1 MQPLA
6 IPGLFVW
13 SVWQPERNVYFNS
26 HFIVGDGGNVVVDPL
41 AAPDAD
47 LAHMESLGGV
57 ALVVVTNRD
66 HERKTR
72 DFAARFSARVAASG
86 GDAPLLSG
94 PVDVVLKAGDEPF
107 DGASVIAFEGLKSPG
122 EIALALEK
130 RRAAIVGDALWGD
143 PAGSVRMLPDDKL
156 IDPKRAVLSL
166 RQLWALRLETL
177 LVGDGQSIASG
188 ADKVI
193 GDFLQSRADV
203 YVNRINLDEIAPDVF
218 SDVGGKYGATA
229 YEAGWPIGARKLGY
243 IFVTLKP
250 GERLCPM
257 HSHLLEEEMF
267 LVWDGTPTIR
277 TPRGDYACRKG
288 DVVCFPVGDV
298 GLHQLLNASD
308 APCTV
313 FLLGNSDPNEVAY
326 YPDSDKV
333 LVRGRNRLIVRA
345 NPRLDYYDGE

>member
-26 HFIVGDGGNVVVDPL
+26 HFIARDGGNVVVDPL

-57 ALVVVTNRD
+57 SLVIVTNRD
-66 HERKTR
+66 HERKAR
-72 DFAARFSARVAASG
+72 DFAARFKARIAASER
-86 GDAPLLSG
+86 DAPSLSG

-107 DGASVIAFEGLKSPG
+107 DGAAVIAFDGLKSAG
-122 EIALALEK
+122 EIALSLE
-130 RRAAIVGDALWGD
+130 RHRAAIVGDALWGD

-156 IDPKRAVLSL
+156 IDARRAVLSL

-177 LVGDGQSIASG
+177 LVGDGESIWSG
-188 ADKVI
+188 ADKII
-193 GDFLQSRADV
+193 GDFLQARADV
-203 YVNRINLDEIAPDVF
+203 YVNRINLDEIEPEVF
-218 SDVGGKYGATA
+218 SDVGGKYGGTV
-229 YEAGWPIGARKLGY
+229 YEAGFPIGARKLGY
-243 IFVTLKP
+243 NFVTMKP
-250 GERLCPM
+250 GQRICPM
-257 HSHLLEEEMF
+257 HAHLLEEEMF
-267 LVWDGTPTIR
+267 LVWDGEPTIR

-288 DVVCFPVGDV
+288 DVICFPVGDA
-298 GLHQLLNASD
+298 GTHQLLNASA

-313 FLLGNSDPNEVAY
+313 FLLGNAEPNEVAY

-333 LVRGRNRLIVRA
+333 LVRGRGRLIVRGS
-345 NPRLDYYDGE
+345 PRLDYYDRE